1 MRRLSKPLAFARTV
15 KQLGIDNRDSL
26 RLAYMLVSE
35 TVRRQNFIDKF
46 INNVI
51 RPATIDEYIAIQQ
64 WDGKL
69 PYFLGAET
77 VPFIQIPT
85 NSTGSP

>member
-1 MRRLSKPLAFARTV
+1 MRATAEAEAIRLVRE
-15 KQLGIDNRDSL
+15 SL
-26 RLAYMLVSE
+26 TTEYL
-35 TVRRQNFIDKF
+35 N
-46 INNVI
+46 
-51 RPATIDEYIAIQQ
+51 YIAIQQ

-85 NSTGSP
+85 NSTSSP